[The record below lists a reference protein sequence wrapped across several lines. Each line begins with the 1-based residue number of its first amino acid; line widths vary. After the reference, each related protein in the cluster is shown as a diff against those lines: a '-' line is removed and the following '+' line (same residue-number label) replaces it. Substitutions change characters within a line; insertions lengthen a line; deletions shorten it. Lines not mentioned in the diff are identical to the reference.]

1 MKKRGFEAVESEIH
15 KEKAEALGRAGERL
29 GRSLQKLD
37 ASRRE
42 LLDLLAAA
50 QKSVSDGE
58 ERFSVEIKQ
67 SLDEY
72 ARLYEQARE
81 LRRSLI
87 IQREAVGLWGYEDV
101 GRQYPL
107 PRLLTLATAIR
118 PEGAGG

>member
-72 ARLYEQARE
+72 ARLYELAKKSRN
-81 LRRSLI
+81 RK
-87 IQREAVGLWGYEDV
+87 AV
-101 GRQYPL
+101 
-107 PRLLTLATAIR
+107 ASSN
-118 PEGAGG
+118 

>member
-87 IQREAVGLWGYEDV
+87 IQREAVGLWGHEDMD
-101 GRQYPL
+101 RQYPL